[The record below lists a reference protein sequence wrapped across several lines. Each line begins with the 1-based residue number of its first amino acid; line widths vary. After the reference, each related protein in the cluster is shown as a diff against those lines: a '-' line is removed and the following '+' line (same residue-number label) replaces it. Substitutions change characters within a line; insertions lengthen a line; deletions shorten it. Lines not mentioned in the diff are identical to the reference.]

1 MKKIKTVIEIEIE
14 NIKVEER
21 YFNFDFTI
29 KVNGEEKK
37 KDSYNDSYDG
47 ETEEIEESLKNGY
60 ATQLVMES
68 YSSEILEY

>member
-14 NIKVEER
+14 NIKTEER
-21 YFNFDFTI
+21 CFNFDFTI

-47 ETEEIEESLKNGY
+47 EAEEIEESLKNGY